1 MVIRKKKIGDY
12 LLDGFNYVMLFL
24 VGVSTLYPFWHVFV
38 ASLSKGS
45 KIDAHRGFLL
55 WPLGFDLSSYRAA
68 FANQMIGIGF
78 KNTAII
84 LVIGVPLSLLFNFLG
99 AYFFSRSNVY
109 WKPLFVKLLIVTMYF
124 SGGLIPTYFVVR
136 SLGLIDKLWS
146 LIIPGLMSTSR
157 MIIMRTYINGLPK
170 ELEETAEIDGAG
182 HLTKLFV
189 IILPL
194 SKAIFAVM
202 ALYFSVDYWNSW
214 SSALI
219 YIKSRENYP
228 LGLVLREILI
238 EYDLST
244 IAASTKYGTGLKEE
258 EVVQIARTIKYAT
271 IMISTLP
278 IICLYP
284 LLQKYFVK
292 GVMIGSLKG

>member
-1 MVIRKKKIGDY
+1 V
-12 LLDGFNYVMLFL
+12 
-24 VGVSTLYPFWHVFV
+24 
-38 ASLSKGS
+38 
-45 KIDAHRGFLL
+45 
-55 WPLGFDLSSYRAA
+55 A

-78 KNTAII
+78 KNTAFI
-84 LVIGVPLSLLFNFLG
+84 LLAGVPLSLLFNFLG

-157 MIIMRTYINGLPK
+157 MIIIRTYINGLPK
-170 ELEETAEIDGAG
+170 ELEESAEIDGAG
-182 HLTKLFV
+182 HLTKLFA

-194 SKAIFAVM
+194 SKAIIAVM
-202 ALYFSVDYWNSW
+202 ALYFAVDYWNSW
-214 SSALI
+214 SNALI

-238 EYDLST
+238 EYDLNTVVS
-244 IAASTKYGTGLKEE
+244 SSRYNLQLREE
-258 EVVQIARTIKYAT
+258 ETVQIARTIKYAT
-271 IMISTLP
+271 IMISTMP

-284 LLQKYFVK
+284 FLQKYFVK

>member
-1 MVIRKKKIGDY
+1 MLITMVIRKKKIGDY
-12 LLDGFNYVMLFL
+12 LLDGFNYVILFL
-24 VGVSTLYPFWHVFV
+24 VGVSTLYPFWHVFM

-55 WPLGFDLSSYRAA
+55 WPLSFDLSSYRAA

-170 ELEETAEIDGAG
+170 ELEESAEIDGAG

-219 YIKSRENYP
+219 Y
-228 LGLVLREILI
+228 
-238 EYDLST
+238 
-244 IAASTKYGTGLKEE
+244 
-258 EVVQIARTIKYAT
+258 
-271 IMISTLP
+271 
-278 IICLYP
+278 
-284 LLQKYFVK
+284 
-292 GVMIGSLKG
+292 